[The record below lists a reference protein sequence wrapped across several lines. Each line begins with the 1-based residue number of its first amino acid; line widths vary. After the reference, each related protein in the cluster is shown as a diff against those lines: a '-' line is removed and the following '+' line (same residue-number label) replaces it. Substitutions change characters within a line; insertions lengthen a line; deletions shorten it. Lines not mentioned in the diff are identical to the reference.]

1 MEEREN
7 TLGALG
13 TLLERVE
20 EYGKT
25 TLELF
30 KLKTVDKLSDAI
42 SSFASRI
49 IAVVFFVMFFIL
61 ASIGLS
67 VWLGELLG
75 KIWLGFLLVAG
86 FYGLIGIVLFFMLH
100 NPVKKQISNM
110 IIKQIL
116 K

>member
-7 TLGALG
+7 TFGA
-13 TLLERVE
+13 LLERAE

-25 TLELF
+25 TLELV
-30 KLKTVDKLSDAI
+30 KLKTVEKLSDAI
-42 SSFASRI
+42 SSFASRM
-49 IAVVFFVMFFIL
+49 IAIVFFVMFFIL

-75 KIWLGFLLVAG
+75 KTWLGFLLVAA
-86 FYGLIGIVLFFMLH
+86 FYGLIGIVMFFILH
-100 NPVKKQISNM
+100 NPVKKQFSNI
-110 IIKQIL
+110 IIKQVL